1 MMKVTITGL
10 NHEGEGIA
18 RIDGKVIFVRNAL
31 EGENVLIEITKEHK
45 KYNEAKVIKYLTIS
59 PKRIEPICP
68 YYNVCGGCDL
78 MHMSYEDEIEFKKEK
93 VKNIL
98 EKYADV
104 KIEPKIVKSDKREN
118 YRNKITLHK
127 GFDKPGYVKRNSSE
141 VIDIDECK
149 LASPFINNYL
159 QNNNVNEDI
168 VIRSNDN
175 GEVIFTSDKTIIM
188 NINNLKY
195 QIDINSFFQ
204 VNNYITSKVFE
215 HIIKFIN
222 EEDVVL
228 DLYSGV
234 GTLSIMASTKA
245 KYVYGIEVNE
255 FSYKN
260 ALDNIILNKVSNA
273 QFLCGKVE
281 DKIDLIKENIT
292 TIITDPPRS
301 GMDKYTISVIKEK
314 KPKKVIYMSCDPIT
328 LARDLKLMSDIYE
341 IKSITLF
348 DMFPC
353 TKHIESVVI
362 LNYKNN

>member
-1 MMKVTITGL
+1 M
-10 NHEGEGIA
+10 HEKPFYI
-18 RIDGKVIFVRNAL
+18 I
-31 EGENVLIEITKEHK
+31 
-45 KYNEAKVIKYLTIS
+45 YN
-59 PKRIEPICP
+59 
-68 YYNVCGGCDL
+68 
-78 MHMSYEDEIEFKKEK
+78 F
-93 VKNIL
+93 
-98 EKYADV
+98 
-104 KIEPKIVKSDKREN
+104 
-118 YRNKITLHK
+118 
-127 GFDKPGYVKRNSSE
+127 
-141 VIDIDECK
+141 
-149 LASPFINNYL
+149 L
-159 QNNNVNEDI
+159 QNNNVNEEI
-168 VIRSNDN
+168 VIRNNDN
-175 GEVIFTSDKTIIM
+175 GEVISSSDKTIIM

-204 VNNYITSKVFE
+204 VNNYITNKVFE

-260 ALDNIILNKVSNA
+260 ALDNIILNKVSNIE
-273 QFLCGKVE
+273 FLCGKVE

-353 TKHIESVVI
+353 TKHIEGVVI
-362 LNYKNN
+362 LDYKNN

>member
-1 MMKVTITGL
+1 MMEVTITGL

-18 RIDGKVIFVRNAL
+18 RVGGKVTFVSNAL

-59 PKRIEPICP
+59 PKRVRPICP
-68 YYNVCGGCDL
+68 YYDVCGGCDL
-78 MHMSYEDEIEFKKEK
+78 MHMSYEDEIEFKEEK

-104 KIEPKIVKSDKREN
+104 KIEPEIVKSDKREN

-127 GFDKPGYVKRNSSE
+127 GFDKPGYVKINSSE

-168 VIRSNDN
+168 VIRNNDN
-175 GEVIFTSDKTIIM
+175 GEVISSSDKTIIM

-260 ALDNIILNKVSNA
+260 ALDNIILNKVSNIE
-273 QFLCGKVE
+273 FLCGKVE